1 MNNILTLY
9 DMAFK
14 RIYKIY
20 FTLIGILLASNIGA
34 TLFSIYSVPSRTSD
48 IEGNPITVNVLKS
61 EEGIRYIYEYLI
73 GDLTSI
79 TKMAVAFSVLL
90 CLLYSL
96 VIWYRDYFSKS
107 KTIATLL
114 MLPQKRFNIYIAKLI
129 TVTSMIFGVI
139 SVQFLFWFID
149 LVIIKAIL
157 NVNVDGFTNVFET
170 ILANQN
176 RFSNLIFIQPID
188 FLMIDVFGVIF
199 TGVLMERS
207 YKKIGIIL
215 GGGYIFASII
225 LYICLT
231 AQYEQYA
238 DILLKVQIAYYIVI
252 FVISI
257 LISRTLLN
265 KRIGL

>member
-1 MNNILTLY
+1 
-9 DMAFK
+9 
-14 RIYKIY
+14 
-20 FTLIGILLASNIGA
+20 
-34 TLFSIYSVPSRTSD
+34 
-48 IEGNPITVNVLKS
+48 
-61 EEGIRYIYEYLI
+61 
-73 GDLTSI
+73 
-79 TKMAVAFSVLL
+79 
-90 CLLYSL
+90 
-96 VIWYRDYFSKS
+96 
-107 KTIATLL
+107 

-188 FLMIDVFGVIF
+188 FLMIDVFGVILAVVVIF

-215 GGGYIFASII
+215 GGGYIFSSII

-231 AQYEQYA
+231 AQYAQYV

>member
-1 MNNILTLY
+1 MKFDYVNVSIQYYVSIDEENYTLLKGQKIVNDESVYTFTFPDKMEYTGNDKISFTTTQKFLT
-9 DMAFK
+9 K
-14 RIYKIY
+14 
-20 FTLIGILLASNIGA
+20 
-34 TLFSIYSVPSRTSD
+34 
-48 IEGNPITVNVLKS
+48 EGNK
-61 EEGIRYIYEYLI
+61 E
-73 GDLTSI
+73 
-79 TKMAVAFSVLL
+79 
-90 CLLYSL
+90 
-96 VIWYRDYFSKS
+96 
-107 KTIATLL
+107 
-114 MLPQKRFNIYIAKLI
+114 
-129 TVTSMIFGVI
+129 
-139 SVQFLFWFID
+139 
-149 LVIIKAIL
+149 VIIKAIL

-188 FLMIDVFGVIF
+188 FLMIDVFGVILAVVVIF

-231 AQYEQYA
+231 AQYAQYV

>member
-9 DMAFK
+9 DMEFK

-79 TKMAVAFSVLL
+79 
-90 CLLYSL
+90 
-96 VIWYRDYFSKS
+96 
-107 KTIATLL
+107 
-114 MLPQKRFNIYIAKLI
+114 IYIAKLI

-188 FLMIDVFGVIF
+188 FLMIDVFGVILAVVVIF

-231 AQYEQYA
+231 AQYAQYV